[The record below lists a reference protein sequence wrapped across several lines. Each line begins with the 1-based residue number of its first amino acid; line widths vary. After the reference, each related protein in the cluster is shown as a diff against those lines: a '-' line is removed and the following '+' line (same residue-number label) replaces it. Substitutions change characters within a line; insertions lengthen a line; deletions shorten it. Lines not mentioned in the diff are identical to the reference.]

1 MTIAVIIQKGAVG
14 LVSAALVSFGGLVL
28 SERTEQ
34 AVQATQLSTVTASQ
48 ADEAK
53 TIRHLDETVQSL
65 DKSVAVLAERLNHGK
80 R

>member
-1 MTIAVIIQKGAVG
+1 MTIADTLTKGAVG

-34 AVQATQLSTVTASQ
+34 AVQATQLSNVTATQ
-48 ADEAK
+48 VEEDK
-53 TIRHLDETVQSL
+53 TIRHLDETVQQL
-65 DKSVAVLAERLNHGK
+65 DKSVAVLSEKLSHGN